1 MGTTL
6 IRPADSAVDRVTA
19 AGNIELVDTQ
29 QVVARVNGYV
39 DEVLVEV
46 GDVVSSGD
54 LLVALDRDDL
64 RRAVDQARI
73 NLTSAEL
80 QLENL
85 LANASA
91 AELAAAAAELKSAE
105 ENLAEVQ
112 NGASEG
118 ELAAARSNAASA
130 WARYD
135 DLRNGASE
143 NERIHLA
150 AAVEN
155 AHVAMQEAQTEYDK
169 VSWREDVG
177 NDAAGCPV
185 AAGDNLLQIGASG
198 LRGGGCAGPKS
209 GFAVGTEP
217 GPDRAAAVG

>member
-1 MGTTL
+1 MNWKHILPILCAVVAGVALGAGFAGFSGQIVPERTAAGRALAAVTEPATETVPAVSVGTTL

-80 QLENL
+80 QLESL
-85 LANASA
+85 LADASA
-91 AELAAAAAELKSAE
+91 AYRGSPLADMLGTDFSTNYLCTAEHELALAAENSPDPEVVNDWERARF
-105 ENLAEVQ
+105 LA
-112 NGASEG
+112 
-118 ELAAARSNAASA
+118 
-130 WARYD
+130 
-135 DLRNGASE
+135 
-143 NERIHLA
+143 H
-150 AAVEN
+150 
-155 AHVAMQEAQTEYDK
+155 
-169 VSWREDVG
+169 
-177 NDAAGCPV
+177 C
-185 AAGDNLLQIGASG
+185 
-198 LRGGGCAGPKS
+198 
-209 GFAVGTEP
+209 
-217 GPDRAAAVG
+217 